1 MKNAITK
8 KINFDL
14 SLLPIIQNLAQLG
27 KSEADI
33 GLIIGYSGRKPG
45 KFLEQLKK
53 DCPDVAIAL
62 EVGRRLA
69 DTELVTT
76 AFEAAVGYDYTE
88 ETKDFKM
95 VRTYDEETGDL
106 ISEDK
111 VLMKH
116 KKMKK
121 HQRPDSA
128 ILRMLLVSRLPD
140 YFIDSKKMVLNV
152 GDTEATEEEV
162 ARFFGKFYELAKK
175 HNTKVIEAEVIDVK

>member
-1 MKNAITK
+1 MKNVITK
-8 KINFDL
+8 KLHFDM
-14 SLLPIIQNLAQLG
+14 SLLPIIQNLAALG
-27 KSEADI
+27 KSEADV
-33 GLIIGYSGRKPG
+33 GMIIGYAGRKPE
-45 KFLEQLKK
+45 KFIEQLKK
-53 DCPDVAIAL
+53 ECPDVAIAL

-76 AFEAAVGYDYTE
+76 AFEAAVGYEYTE
-88 ETKDFKM
+88 ETKDFKI
-95 VRTYDEETGDL
+95 VRTYNEETGDL
-106 ISEDK
+106 VSEDK
-111 VLMKH
+111 VLIKH

-175 HNTKVIEAEVIDVK
+175 HNTKVIDAEIIDAK

>member
-8 KINFDL
+8 KLHFDL
-14 SLLPIIQNLAQLG
+14 SLLPIIQNLAGLG

-33 GLIIGYSGRKPG
+33 GVIIGYAGRKPG
-45 KFLEQLKK
+45 KFIEQLKK

-88 ETKDFKM
+88 ETKDFKYVD
-95 VRTYDEETGDL
+95 VRAEETGEV
-106 ISEDK
+106 IGRTK
-111 VLMKH
+111 VLVKV
-116 KKMKK
+116 KNSKK

-128 ILRMLLVSRLPD
+128 ILRMLLISRLPD
-140 YFIDSKKMVLNV
+140 YFIDSKKVTLTQIM
-152 GDTEATEEEV
+152 DTDPTEDEIR
-162 ARFFGKFYELAKK
+162 RFAGKLMELVRP
-175 HNTKVIEAEVIDVK
+175 TKVIEAEIVDSE